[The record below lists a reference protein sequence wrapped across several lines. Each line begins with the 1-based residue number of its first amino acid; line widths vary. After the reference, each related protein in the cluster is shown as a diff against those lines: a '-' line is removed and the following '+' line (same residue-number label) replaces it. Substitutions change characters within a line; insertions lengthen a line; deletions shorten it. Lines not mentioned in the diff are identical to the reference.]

1 MIANE
6 DVRIKPRFH
15 TIGNGR
21 RRSYPFRKQSLPFLR
36 DLIENSQG
44 RTNTRGCGSDLSTL
58 MLNTLSLKVLI
69 YHVFL

>member
-6 DVRIKPRFH
+6 DVRVKPRFH

-21 RRSYPFRKQSLPFLR
+21 RRGYPFRKQSLPFLR

-44 RTNTRGCGSDLSTL
+44 RTSTRGCGSDLSTL